1 MMCCW
6 TVLGFN
12 IFLFFSFQVITAVLN
27 HITRGRKPF
36 TTEKDG
42 KIPREYFG
50 SEIDEKKSGKGKDPG
65 SDRRKEKRI
74 EKKHGEYKLLIHK
87 NELVRGVIDK
97 AQFDKYGLVHMVQEL
112 YGSNTAGIL
121 LSVLSRLFTVFLQVS
136 SVYFYISFFC

>member
-1 MMCCW
+1 M
-6 TVLGFN
+6 
-12 IFLFFSFQVITAVLN
+12 LN

-74 EKKHGEYKLLIHK
+74 EKK
-87 NELVRGVIDK
+87 
-97 AQFDKYGLVHMVQEL
+97 
-112 YGSNTAGIL
+112 TW
-121 LSVLSRLFTVFLQVS
+121 
-136 SVYFYISFFC
+136 